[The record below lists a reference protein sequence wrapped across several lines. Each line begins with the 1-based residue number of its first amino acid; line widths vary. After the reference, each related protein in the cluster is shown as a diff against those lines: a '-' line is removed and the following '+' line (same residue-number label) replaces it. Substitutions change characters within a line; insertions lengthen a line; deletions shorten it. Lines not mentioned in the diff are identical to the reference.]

1 MKKHCRGA
9 VAILMIDMHQIE
21 DFGRRIGEEF
31 HPERVLLFGSYA
43 YGTPGRDSDVD
54 VLVIMKY
61 PETDV
66 QQSVAIRL
74 QLSPSVP
81 MDILVRSPE
90 KIRERLALGDPFI
103 RNILENG
110 EVLYEASDS

>member
-1 MKKHCRGA
+1 M
-9 VAILMIDMHQIE
+9 VQMQQIE
-21 DFGRRIGEEF
+21 EFGRQIGETF
-31 HPERVLLFGSYA
+31 HPDRVLLFGSYA
-43 YGTPGRDSDVD
+43 HGTPGPDSDVD

-61 PETDV
+61 PGTDV

-110 EVLYEASDS
+110 KVLYEAPDS